1 MTVDSESAR
10 ALIRTVCGSR
20 QTERPWFDGNIVE
33 TLWKHCGRIAI
44 IIIRSNQSEGVG
56 TVTSVAWD
64 RLDGAWDSAP
74 WMAISANLTI

>member
-1 MTVDSESAR
+1 M
-10 ALIRTVCGSR
+10 
-20 QTERPWFDGNIVE
+20 E

-56 TVTSVAWD
+56 AVTSIAWD

-74 WMAISANLTI
+74 WMAISANLNKPEECFHEQTINLWPMVLTAARR